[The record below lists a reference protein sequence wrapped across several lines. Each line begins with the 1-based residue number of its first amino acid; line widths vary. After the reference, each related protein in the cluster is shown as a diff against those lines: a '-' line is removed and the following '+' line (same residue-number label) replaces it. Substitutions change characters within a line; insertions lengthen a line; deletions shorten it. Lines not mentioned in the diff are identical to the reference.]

1 MRVGTV
7 VLYVKNHLW
16 LSGKISVADI
26 VSNQTSLLKLS
37 CKPSVSIIKEWLLL
51 LDILDMYVNNYIY
64 YYIELWGLGTIT
76 PGSFDMTYIHA
87 NAEFSGEHALADR
100 AFTPLSV
107 QFEKL

>member
-1 MRVGTV
+1 
-7 VLYVKNHLW
+7 
-16 LSGKISVADI
+16 
-26 VSNQTSLLKLS
+26 
-37 CKPSVSIIKEWLLL
+37 
-51 LDILDMYVNNYIY
+51 MYVNNYIY

-76 PGSFDMTYIHA
+76 PGSIDMTYIHA